1 MLEQKLDKLLSLLRE
16 MQTAAICFSGGTDST
31 FLAWAANKVLSPEKF
46 ILFHVCSDMIPRAE
60 TAFAREWT
68 ELHKLPIE
76 FVKLDPL
83 NEENVVRND
92 FDRCYYCKKIITRA
106 IAEAAKS
113 RGLAY
118 VLDGLNCDDLDD
130 YRPGTKAADEIGV
143 RHPLLEA
150 GLNKSDIRVLSE
162 RWKLPNWNTPPSACL
177 ASRLPYGMKITVERL
192 RMIDEGEEFLRH
204 LGYHGCRVRCLEDG
218 ARIELQP
225 EDLISAAQ
233 NAELIVD
240 KLRRIGVKRV
250 MLDLGGYVRGGGC
263 NPE

>member
-1 MLEQKLDKLLSLLRE
+1 
-16 MQTAAICFSGGTDST
+16 
-31 FLAWAANKVLSPEKF
+31 
-46 ILFHVCSDMIPRAE
+46 
-60 TAFAREWT
+60 
-68 ELHKLPIE
+68 
-76 FVKLDPL
+76 
-83 NEENVVRND
+83 
-92 FDRCYYCKKIITRA
+92 
-106 IAEAAKS
+106 
-113 RGLAY
+113 
-118 VLDGLNCDDLDD
+118 
-130 YRPGTKAADEIGV
+130 
-143 RHPLLEA
+143 LLEA

-192 RMIDEGEEFLRH
+192 RMVDEGEEFLRH
-204 LGYHGCRVRCLEDG
+204 LGYHGCRVRCFEDG

-240 KLRRIGVKRV
+240 KLRRIGFKRV